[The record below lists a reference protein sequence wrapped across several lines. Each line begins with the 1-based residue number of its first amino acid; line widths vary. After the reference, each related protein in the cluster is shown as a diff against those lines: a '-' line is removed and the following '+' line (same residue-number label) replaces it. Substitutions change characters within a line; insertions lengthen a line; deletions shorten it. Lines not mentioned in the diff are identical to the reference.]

1 MQIKNGVSMIP
12 YGLLAGIVD
21 GQEVRI
27 TQLGENGFQFRMAE
41 KKENIREIRLQFFV
55 EGEHCY
61 REILILGNRIQM
73 VEEKRFFTEYTVWTE
88 AKEYQ
93 QCVQHL
99 VSDYW
104 NYITLKM
111 TETDGEVA
119 AAYTDYPVHLDEEY
133 AESLEMQK
141 EEWFHEAA
149 GKAKGQE
156 LSDRVEIALELDTP
170 QLYEEWLQKS
180 TEEYEKRYWE
190 ARGLQFHPL
199 AKKKIKR
206 LYIGN
211 TFCPHLCPQKEMLAE
226 MLKKAKREQR
236 AVTLTFPWIKEGQI
250 DGVMDCLEFLETQEE
265 CLPDEMVVNDWGT
278 LYLLQKWKRQAGIS
292 VNINL
297 GILFSRW
304 KKDNRLRYLKIDT
317 ACFRETNINSRFYQ
331 KYLEEQQQ
339 IQRYELEVCGHEFVV
354 PQGRHSL
361 HLPFFQTNTAQF
373 CTLYAKA
380 VSGDRG
386 KQKVIDKC
394 PQYCRELAFLYPKH
408 LEMFG
413 QYNTLFGFDRQ
424 SLEDMEYL
432 NQYIRQGIDR
442 IVVNLM

>member
-27 TQLGENGFQFRMAE
+27 TQLGENGFQFRMTE

-55 EGEHCY
+55 EREHCY
-61 REILILGNRIQM
+61 REIRILGNRIQT

-93 QCVQHL
+93 QCVQQL
-99 VSDYW
+99 LSDYW

-111 TETDGEVA
+111 TGTDGEVA

-133 AESLEMQK
+133 AESLETQK
-141 EEWFHEAA
+141 EEWFREAA
-149 GKAKGQE
+149 GKAKEQE
-156 LSDRVEIALELDTP
+156 LSDRVEMALELDTP
-170 QLYEEWLQKS
+170 QLYQEWLQKS
-180 TEEYEKRYWE
+180 TEEYEKEYWE
-190 ARGLQFHPL
+190 TRGLQFHPL

-206 LYIGN
+206 LYLGN
-211 TFCPHLCPQKEMLAE
+211 AFCPHLCPQKEMLAE

-250 DGVMDCLEFLETQEE
+250 DGVMDCLEFLEAQEE
-265 CLPDEMVVNDWGT
+265 FLPDEMVINDWGT
-278 LYLLQKWKRQAGIS
+278 LHLLEKWKQKTKAS
-292 VNINL
+292 VRLNL
-297 GILFSRW
+297 GILLSRP
-304 KKDNRLRYLKIDT
+304 KKDNRLRYLNADT
-317 ACFRETNINSRFYQ
+317 SYFRETGLNSGFYRE
-331 KYLEEQQQ
+331 YLEKHQ
-339 IQRYELEVCGHEFVV
+339 IRRYELEACGHDLVI
-354 PQGRHSL
+354 PKGRHSL

-373 CTLYAKA
+373 CTLHAKV

-386 KQKVIDKC
+386 RQQSIEQC

-413 QYNTLFGFDRQ
+413 QYNTLFGFDRK
-424 SLEDMEYL
+424 SLEEMEYF
-432 NQYIRQGIDR
+432 NQFVRQGIDR

>member
-1 MQIKNGVSMIP
+1 MKIKNAVPMIP
-12 YGLLAGIVD
+12 YGLLAGFAD

-41 KKENIREIRLQFFV
+41 KKEDIRDIRLQFFV
-55 EGEHCY
+55 EREYCY
-61 REILILGNRIQM
+61 REVLISAAQIRQ
-73 VEEKRFFTEYTVWTE
+73 VEEKRFFTEYTVCTE

-93 QCVQHL
+93 QCVQKL
-99 VSDYW
+99 LADYW

-133 AESLEMQK
+133 AESLAAQK
-141 EEWFHEAA
+141 EEWFREAA
-149 GKAKGQE
+149 RKAKKQE
-156 LSDRVEIALELDTP
+156 LSDRVKMALELDTP

-180 TEEYEKRYWE
+180 TEEYEKEYWE
-190 ARGLQFHPL
+190 TRGLQFHPL
-199 AKKKIKR
+199 AKKKIER

-211 TFCPHLCPQKEMLAE
+211 TFCPQLCPTKEMLAD

-236 AVTLTFPWIKEGQI
+236 VVTLTFPCIKERQ
-250 DGVMDCLEFLETQEE
+250 MDAVKKGLAFLEGQREY
-265 CLPDEMVVNDWGT
+265 LPDEVVINDWGT
-278 LYLLQKWKRQAGIS
+278 LHLLQKWKQQAGIS

-304 KKDNRLRYLKIDT
+304 KKDNRLRYLKTDT

-339 IQRYELEVCGHEFVV
+339 IQRYELEACGHEFVV
-354 PQGRHSL
+354 PQGQHSL

-386 KQKVIDKC
+386 KQKAIDKC

-424 SLEDMEYL
+424 SLKDMDYL